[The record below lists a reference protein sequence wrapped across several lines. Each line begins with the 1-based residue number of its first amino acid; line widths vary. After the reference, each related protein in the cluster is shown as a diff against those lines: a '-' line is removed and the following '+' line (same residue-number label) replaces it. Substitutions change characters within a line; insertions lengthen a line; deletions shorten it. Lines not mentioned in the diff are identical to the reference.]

1 MPLFSRIRNRAC
13 MVAQIRIKTALKWL
27 VLTAAYVYM
36 AYLLITFDQYP
47 EMWQQLRSLSL
58 FNYIWLLLVLIL
70 LPVNMVIEAVKW
82 RDIVSK
88 SEEISLKTS
97 LHAILG
103 GFSTGFFT
111 PNRLGEMVGRIAFMK
126 KENHKAGITYNIIN
140 GFSTNFVI
148 VLCGIP
154 ASVLFFLSIKHENV
168 FEGKQ
173 SQFYILMILGM
184 IASLALYLAVP
195 RLVRNIKAPKVQEFA
210 CGWAKYTRKDS
221 LNILFLAFFR
231 YMIFCIQFFATLR
244 FFDVEIEFWQSL
256 LAIPAYYLFVT
267 FTPSL
272 AFSEA
277 AVRSTYTVLFIGAFS
292 KQLVSIALAG
302 TVLWLINFGLPTL
315 VGTHLLSKRKK
326 LNKAQ

>member
-1 MPLFSRIRNRAC
+1 MSKLENIRKLS
-13 MVAQIRIKTALKWL
+13 IRTTKRELLNVLKWL
-27 VLTAAYVYM
+27 IMAAAYGYM

-58 FNYIWLLLVLIL
+58 FNYIWMVVVLVL
-70 LPVNMVIEAVKW
+70 LPANMAIEAVKW
-82 RDIVSK
+82 KNIVSK
-88 SEEISLKTS
+88 SEDISLKTS
-97 LHAILG
+97 FHAVLG

-111 PNRLGEMVGRIAFMK
+111 PNRLGEMVGRIAYMK

-168 FEGKQ
+168 FEGNQ
-173 SQFYILMILGM
+173 SQFYLLMILGM
-184 IASLALYLAVP
+184 IASLILYLALP
-195 RLVRNIKAPKVQEFA
+195 RLVRNIKAKKVQEFA

-231 YMIFCIQFFATLR
+231 YVIFCIQFFATLR

-292 KQLVSIALAG
+292 KQFVSIALAG
-302 TVLWLINFGLPTL
+302 TVLWLVNFGLPTL
-315 VGTHLLSKRKK
+315 VGTSLLARKK
-326 LNKAQ
+326 KIDK